1 MKVAIILGTNELSG
15 LTFASIEAGMRTS
28 MDDTV
33 IMFVTMD
40 GLKAFLKEPE
50 IKTNTGTS
58 ELIEK
63 MDPNFRKTLVEAKE
77 SGLLKIYA
85 CYYVTQIYNVKMKDL
100 DKLVDDI
107 WGITKFSIETEE
119 AQILNIW

>member
-1 MKVAIILGTNELSG
+1 MKVAIILGTNELSA

-28 MDDTV
+28 MDDSV

-50 IKTNTGTS
+50 IRTNSNTS
-58 ELIEK
+58 GLIEQK
-63 MDPNFRKTLVEAKE
+63 DPNFRKTLVEAKE

-85 CYYVTQIYNVKMKDL
+85 CYYVTQMYDVRLKDL
-100 DKLVDDI
+100 DELVDDV
-107 WGITKFSIETEE
+107 WGITKFSIETED
-119 AQILNIW
+119 AQILSIW

>member
-1 MKVAIILGTNELSG
+1 MKVAIILGTNELSS

-28 MDDTV
+28 MDDSV

-50 IKTNTGTS
+50 VKMNTQTS
-58 ELIEK
+58 GLIEK
-63 MDPNFRKTLVEAKE
+63 KDPNFRKTLKDAKE

-85 CYYVTQIYNVKMKDL
+85 CYYVTQMYDVRMKDL
-100 DKLVDDI
+100 DEMVDDI

-119 AQILNIW
+119 AQIISIW

>member
-15 LTFASIEAGMRTS
+15 LTFASIEAGLRTS
-28 MDDTV
+28 MDDSV

-50 IKTNTGTS
+50 IKTITGTS
-58 ELIEK
+58 ELISQK
-63 MDPNFRKTLVEAKE
+63 DPDFTKNLIEAKE

-85 CYYVTQIYNVKMKDL
+85 CYYVTQIYDVRLKDMGPL
-100 DKLVDDI
+100 IDDI
-107 WGITKFSIETEE
+107 WGITKFSIETED
-119 AQILNIW
+119 AQIINIW